1 MPLRRRLPLSAIA
14 VEMVGTALAAGP
26 PVGSASPPTSPSTQV
41 SAVAPDAEDQ
51 ARAVLRQLTLR
62 EKVGQLFVTH
72 VYGDSANVPDPRN
85 VAEYGVATPVEVV
98 RKHHLGGVIYFA
110 WSNPT
115 NQPEQVARLS
125 NGLQHAAVDERP
137 RVPLLV
143 STDQETGVIVRM
155 GPPATQ
161 FPGNMA
167 IGAGRSLKDARRSAA
182 ITGDG

>member
-1 MPLRRRLPLSAIA
+1 M
-14 VEMVGTALAAGP
+14 
-26 PVGSASPPTSPSTQV
+26 
-41 SAVAPDAEDQ
+41 
-51 ARAVLRQLTLR
+51 RQLTLR